1 MYTLLQDIKKH
12 FESIENKSADENILL
27 SRIEDELQFAPIA
40 FVSRDDIES
49 LGYNAENITDTEL
62 LMVANK
68 MGNYYNEYGDYN
80 GDLQC
85 ALEKCLKLQRLKD
98 DD

>member
-12 FESIENKSADENILL
+12 FESIENKSITENHLL

-40 FVSRDDIES
+40 FVSRDDIEQ
-49 LGYNAENITDTEL
+49 LGYNAEDVTDNEL

-68 MGNYYNEYGDYN
+68 MGDFYNEYGDYN
-80 GDLQC
+80 GDLQS
-85 ALEKCLKLQRLKD
+85 ALDKCLELKLREE
-98 DD
+98 

>member
-12 FESIENKSADENILL
+12 FESIENKSTDENILL

-40 FVSRDDIES
+40 FVSRDDIEQ

-62 LMVANK
+62 QMVAKK
-68 MGNYYNEYGDYN
+68 MGDYYNEYGDYN

-85 ALEKCLKLQRLKD
+85 ALDKCLELERLD
-98 DD
+98 DDD